1 MISIQLEI
9 KHQPSVQD
17 CRNTTDCRRQFVQTS
32 DYQRHHSI
40 IGEVKDKSHQPHIPS
55 RDILKKADHC
65 ENEPRWIDH
74 EIITDRIVFMHSIWY
89 NQNVNVYIWVYS
101 SRKSWRQ
108 SQVRCGTPPHKIPGF
123 LKTLR
128 DLKRPLRVRICTLI
142 TQLWVIYEL
151 NVKIRGCLIRGAM
164 IRGFSS
170 FLDGVSSNLS
180 KINSKNSFDHLH
192 QL

>member
-1 MISIQLEI
+1 MFIFGSIRQENLGDSL
-9 KHQPSVQD
+9 KSVVELRHIRFQD
-17 CRNTTDCRRQFVQTS
+17 
-32 DYQRHHSI
+32 
-40 IGEVKDKSHQPHIPS
+40 
-55 RDILKKADHC
+55 
-65 ENEPRWIDH
+65 
-74 EIITDRIVFMHSIWY
+74 
-89 NQNVNVYIWVYS
+89 
-101 SRKSWRQ
+101 
-108 SQVRCGTPPHKIPGF
+108 F

-151 NVKIRGCLIRGAM
+151 NAKIRGCLIRGAM

-180 KINSKNSFDHLH
+180 KINSKNSFSRLH